1 MSEVVVG
8 VAASHSTL
16 MNTHWDRT
24 SDRESAEAFVTGL
37 ERARRIV
44 AAAQPDVAIVV
55 GSNHFRGMWLDL
67 MPAFTLG
74 VGSVTG
80 AGEARTL
87 SGPLPTDEDFA
98 RSLCDGL
105 VTRRFDMAYSLAL
118 QVDHGI
124 TQAAERIVGP
134 DVPILP
140 LIVNV
145 FAPPLPPVARCEE
158 LGRAIRSVVTELAGS
173 RRVAVVA
180 SGGLSHSLPWP
191 DWRSP
196 EGDDD
201 EFMVE
206 AWTVGR
212 SDWQRYDPR
221 RREIILAAEPRLAP
235 DWDRAVLDLF
245 AQGRSAEI
253 SSMGDDLGPLG
264 GNGANELRTWLI
276 AAAAAG
282 HRPGHCLAYEPIAE
296 WLTAMGVM
304 AFAEPELLEDLD
316 R

>member
-1 MSEVVVG
+1 MSEVVLG

-24 SDRESAEAFVTGL
+24 SDRAAAEAFVAGL
-37 ERARRIV
+37 DRARAII
-44 AAAQPDVAIVV
+44 AAARPDVAIVV

-67 MPAFTLG
+67 MPMFTVG
-74 VGSVTG
+74 VGAVNGT
-80 AGEARTL
+80 GEARTL
-87 SGPLPTDEDFA
+87 AGPLPTKPEFA
-98 RSLCDGL
+98 RSLCEGL
-105 VTRRFDMAYSLAL
+105 VSQHFDMAFSLDL

-124 TQAAERIVGP
+124 TQAAERIVGTQ
-134 DVPILP
+134 VPVVP

-145 FAPPLPPVARCEE
+145 FAPPLPSLERCEQ
-158 LGRAIRSVVTELAGS
+158 LGRAIRTVVAGIGGDQ
-173 RRVAVVA
+173 RVVVVA
-180 SGGLSHSLPWP
+180 SGGLSHRLPWP

-196 EGDDD
+196 DGPDD

-206 AWTVGR
+206 AWTAGR
-212 SDWQRYDPR
+212 SDWQRYDHR

-235 DWDRAVLDLF
+235 EWDRAVLDVL
-245 AQGRSAEI
+245 AEGRGAELCA
-253 SSMGDDLGPLG
+253 MGDDLSHRG

-282 HRPGHCLAYEPIAE
+282 HQPGQCLAYEPIPE

-304 AFAEPELLEDLD
+304 AFAEPELLEEL
-316 R
+316 